1 MPAMSRALKFAAL
14 VAVIAVNL
22 LPSVPAQ
29 AFGTSASTWGA
40 GRLDAFVRGTDGA
53 LWHRWRDQGVW
64 HWESLGGLPTSD
76 ASAVS
81 WSSGRIDVFSRGLG
95 GTLWH
100 RWLNNGTWYGWE
112 SLGGQLAAEPA
123 AISLAPGTLDVLVQG
138 TDAAL
143 WRANYDA
150 SGWHWS
156 NLGGRL
162 ASAPSVASAS
172 AGRIDVFVEGAD
184 AALWHDT
191 LSGGTSSWESVG
203 GRLGS
208 GPSAVSAGAGQLG
221 VFVRGTDGALWRAGF
236 NGGWQWQ
243 GAGGRLQGRPTAAWS
258 GAGTVEAFAVG
269 LDSVL
274 WHWNNGAWEG
284 LGGSIAYTM
293 SAVSAAPGT
302 LDVFAQTTGRTLWH
316 RGWSGSWAGW
326 EDGGGVLVTPSDPVT
341 LPVPVYRQ
349 DYGLDCETAAMQMA
363 LTALGHYYTQAFLLS
378 FENADTRPPIMGANK
393 HVIQWGDPYT
403 NFVGDVNGNDSTPTG
418 YGIYF
423 PLIAS
428 IARSHGDPFAHGGE
442 GYAAG
447 TVYAAVAAGHPVEVW
462 VETGWGRPYV
472 GTWTAW
478 DGRPIRYSLAEH
490 TVVITGVSPGSV
502 RVNDSWRN
510 AIYWVSKSTF
520 QTSWAD
526 FNNMA
531 VFY

>member
-112 SLGGQLAAEPA
+112 SLGGQLAAQPA

-208 GPSAVSAGAGQLG
+208 GPSA
-221 VFVRGTDGALWRAGF
+221 
-236 NGGWQWQ
+236 
-243 GAGGRLQGRPTAAWS
+243 
-258 GAGTVEAFAVG
+258 
-269 LDSVL
+269 VL

-363 LTALGHYYTQAFLLS
+363 LTALGHYYTQAYLLS